1 MERAQAENSLASI
14 FGHQHFFDDQWR
26 VIESLGRG
34 ERILLIEK
42 TGFGKSLCYQFP
54 ATQFSGTTV
63 VFSPLIALMR
73 DQISYLRSKNI
84 SAECING
91 EQETAA
97 NHAILERAKKGQL
110 KVLYIAPE
118 RQEDQAWLE
127 AVQRINLAMI
137 VIDEAHCISVWG
149 HDFRPAFR
157 RIISLVRLLPK
168 NFPVLATTATATA
181 RVAEDIIKQIGGNTQ
196 LVRGNL
202 LRENFRLAVIRVDS
216 EDAKL
221 AWLAEF
227 LPLQQGT
234 GIVYTGT
241 RVSTELYAN
250 WLQHCGFSAVNYN
263 AGLDAEARKKIEQGL
278 KANRYQCVVSTNA
291 LGMGIDKPDLR
302 FIVHTQLPA
311 SLIHYYQE
319 IGRAGRDGL
328 PCRIVLLYNPAD
340 KELPLFFI
348 RNSRPPI
355 NLYQRVIATLR
366 QAPMNEFELMR
377 KANLEAK
384 QVRVILGDLV
394 EQNIAREA
402 RHDKQHK
409 YELQHKAPPLNSKTF
424 EELRQFKLRELEG
437 MIAYAE
443 AQSGGMQYLCSYLGD
458 RAEHGNDD
466 CVRRR
471 YVPSAAWKKRI
482 AEFHAADYPKLEVQD
497 AAIGLVNGAAAA
509 YYGFSNV
516 GAVIHRCKYQHGGDF
531 PEALVQKTLEVC
543 RAHFRKEKF
552 DRLLYV
558 PPTES
563 GDLVKNFAV
572 KLARA
577 LAIPISHRLVKSKP
591 TQPQKIFQN
600 SWLKRDNVS
609 GAFTYEKPEE
619 IAGASIL
626 LVDDIFD
633 SGATIREIAKVLRG
647 LGAVKIA
654 PLAIAKTIGSVQ
666 NDGHFFSQRNVVAT
680 RLMRQEEKVDST
692 PLDTPKSVSPQ
703 TSAPTRTLASED
715 VEDSIVTIL
724 KRWRRLKAREKKIPA
739 FCVLS
744 TKAINNLAQQL
755 PKTSSDLLK
764 VRGVGKVT
772 AGKYGDELLLLLHN
786 TADTTHIQIVE
797 PGKMRTSLQELL
809 QELRGLYP
817 SIFGHWRPERNHELL
832 KMIEQKKT
840 VAEIAQHFGGK
851 KNTVN

>member
-1 MERAQAENSLASI
+1 MEREQAENSLARI
-14 FGHQHFFDDQWR
+14 FGHQHFHDEQWQ
-26 VIESLGRG
+26 VIERLLAG
-34 ERILLIEK
+34 ERILMIQK

-54 ATQFSGTTV
+54 ATQFSGTSV

-84 SAECING
+84 SAECINS
-91 EQETAA
+91 EQETAT
-97 NHAILERAKKGQL
+97 NRAILERAKKGQL
-110 KVLYIAPE
+110 QVLYIAPE

-127 AVQRINLAMI
+127 AVRRINLAMI

-181 RVAEDIIKQIGGNTQ
+181 RVAEDIIKQIGGHTQ

-202 LRENFRLAVIRVDS
+202 MRENFRLAVIRVDS

-241 RVSTELYAN
+241 RVNTELYAN
-250 WLQHCGFSAVNYN
+250 WLRHVGFSAANYN
-263 AGLDAEARKKIEQGL
+263 AGLDAEARKKIEKGL

-328 PCRIVLLYNPAD
+328 PSRIVLLYNPAD
-340 KELPLFFI
+340 KDLPLFFI
-348 RNSRPPI
+348 RNSRPAI
-355 NLYQRVIATLR
+355 NLYQRVITALR

-384 QVRVILGDLV
+384 HVRVILGDLV

-402 RHDKQHK
+402 WYDKQHK
-409 YELQHKAPPLNSKTF
+409 YELQHKAPPLNSRLF
-424 EELRQFKLRELEG
+424 EELRQFKLRELDG

-443 AQSGGMQYLCSYLGD
+443 TKNGGMQYLCSYLGD
-458 RAEHGNDD
+458 QAKQASDD

-471 YVPSAAWKKRI
+471 HVPSAAWKKRVE
-482 AEFHAADYPKLEVQD
+482 EFHASDYPVLEVAD
-497 AAIGLVNGAAAA
+497 AGTGLVNGVAAS

-516 GAVIHRCKYQHGGDF
+516 GAIIHRCKYQHDGDF
-531 PEALVQKTLEVC
+531 PDDLVQQTLQAC
-543 RAHFRKEKF
+543 RAHFSKEKF

-563 GDLVKNFAV
+563 GKLVKKFAE
-572 KLARA
+572 KLAHS
-577 LAIPISHRLVKSKP
+577 LAIPISHRLLKSKP
-591 TQPQKIFQN
+591 TQPQKVFQN
-600 SWLKRDNVS
+600 SLLKRDNVKD
-609 GAFTYEKPEE
+609 AFTYEKPEE

-633 SGATIREIAKVLRG
+633 SGATIKEIAKVLHG
-647 LGAVKIA
+647 LGAIKIT
-654 PLAIAKTIGSVQ
+654 PLVIAKTIGSVQ
-666 NDGHFFSQRNVVAT
+666 DDGSRRAKVQSIPP
-680 RLMRQEEKVDST
+680 EEKEKRNETVNEKAPEQSELGSLNTSPPEGEAFLQKLRRQYPNAYKSWT
-692 PLDTPKSVSPQ
+692 PE
-703 TSAPTRTLASED
+703 ED
-715 VEDSIVTIL
+715 
-724 KRWRRLKAREKKIPA
+724 R
-739 FCVLS
+739 
-744 TKAINNLAQQL
+744 
-755 PKTSSDLLK
+755 
-764 VRGVGKVT
+764 
-772 AGKYGDELLLLLHN
+772 
-786 TADTTHIQIVE
+786 
-797 PGKMRTSLQELL
+797 
-809 QELRGLYP
+809 
-817 SIFGHWRPERNHELL
+817 ELL
-832 KMIEQKKT
+832 KLVEQEMRVAAIAERFGRKKG
-840 VAEIAQHFGGK
+840 AIRSRIK
-851 KNTVN
+851 KLTEYL